1 MEKIIKVR
9 KANKIISV
17 NENEVD
23 RYLAIGYDIID
34 NKGNVVQATVP
45 HDPNILRKAFIENEA
60 TINSLK
66 QRISTLEAQISALKS
81 QADISIK
88 QTTKQRNKRSSE

>member
-81 QADISIK
+81 QADVSIK